1 MLSSV
6 LVTFE
11 ESEELYVR
19 TVLREIRQNL
29 STEVKRIAIG
39 QLFDKKAASIFLPEN
54 QLQNV
59 FDKLIAN
66 ELNIF
71 PFNDEYKEKIKQTK
85 EKVKES
91 NLFQQDKIRAQYFQ
105 KRRKEILSER
115 AASSAK
121 NSGVRKSQPPVK
133 PKELP
138 AEIKTALKS
147 IEKGNPAGE
156 SVDIHVKEG
165 NYVLLRNMIKNNPLH
180 NEHIKEKYIPAIK
193 NSIKIHL
200 EKGSRNSSYVDTAI
214 VKLKEIICDVE
225 IKAIKTEDIIDLA
238 GNALISLCTQTDPE
252 KLVEFIN
259 LPNVGQ
265 RINVM
270 SAVKLSELIH
280 EKEGTV
286 DTALLEYAAAK
297 INKRFLLTAYDVME
311 PVISEI
317 NRARFNLLMNS
328 IEEFS
333 T

>member
-19 TVLREIRQNL
+19 AVLREIRKNP
-29 STEVKRIAIG
+29 TTDVKRIAIG
-39 QLFDKKAASIFLPEN
+39 QLFEKRAASIFLPES

-66 ELNIF
+66 ELHIF
-71 PFNDEYKEKIKQTK
+71 PFNDEYKEKIKKTTERVHSSNIFQK
-85 EKVKES
+85 DKV
-91 NLFQQDKIRAQYFQ
+91 RAQYFR
-105 KRRKEILSER
+105 KIRKEIANSR
-115 AASSAK
+115 TDSASGKSTE
-121 NSGVRKSQPPVK
+121 RKSHIPK
-133 PKELP
+133 TPKELP
-138 AEIKTALKS
+138 TEIKAALKS
-147 IEKGNPAGE
+147 VDQGNPAEE
-156 SVDIHVKEG
+156 SADIHVKEG
-165 NYVLLRNMIKNNPLH
+165 NYLVLRNLIKNNPLH
-180 NEHIKEKYIPAIK
+180 NDHIKEKYIPAIK

-200 EKGSRNSSYVDTAI
+200 EKGSRNGSYVDTAI

-238 GNALISLCTQTDPE
+238 GNALISLCSQTEPE
-252 KLVEFIN
+252 KLVDLIN

-270 SAVKLSELIH
+270 AAVKLSELIH
-280 EKEGTV
+280 EKEGAV
-286 DTALLEYAAAK
+286 DTALLEYAAGK

-333 T
+333 A